1 MKNTNSNGGPT
12 TAFDDKLDSLKES
25 VKGLVDQGS
34 EKVDAIKTKV
44 IDVKDEAMTRGNALL
59 DGATD
64 LIKAH
69 PFKAVGIAFA
79 AGYIGMRILR

>member
-1 MKNTNSNGGPT
+1 MNKQNGNGE
-12 TAFDDKLDSLKES
+12 ALDGRLDSIKSS
-25 VKGLVDQGS
+25 VKGLVDQGG

-44 IDVKDEAMTRGNALL
+44 IDVKDQAMERGNALL

-69 PFKAVGIAFA
+69 PFKAIGVAFA
-79 AGYIGMRILR
+79 AGYVGMRLFRR

>member
-1 MKNTNSNGGPT
+1 MNKQNGS
-12 TAFDDKLDSLKES
+12 AEALDERLDSIKSS

-34 EKVDAIKTKV
+34 AQVDSIKTKV
-44 IDVKDEAMTRGNALL
+44 IDVKDQAMERGNALL

-69 PFKAVGIAFA
+69 PFKAIGIAFA
-79 AGYIGMRILR
+79 AGYVGMRLFR